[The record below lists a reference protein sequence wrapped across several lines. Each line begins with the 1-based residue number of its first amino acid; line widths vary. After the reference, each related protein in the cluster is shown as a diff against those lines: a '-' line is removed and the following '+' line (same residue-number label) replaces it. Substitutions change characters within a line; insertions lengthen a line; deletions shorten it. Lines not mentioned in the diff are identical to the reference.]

1 MSPPGKGD
9 AEFTQVYV
17 NGISRSTNQEDLEKI
32 FEECGTIRGVVMKR
46 NYAFIDFKSH
56 ADAVEAIKRHDK
68 KNYFGEPLT
77 VEQSRKYLKLV
88 EFNSCL
94 VPNGGRRRRTTGP

>member
-32 FEECGTIRGVVMKR
+32 FEECGEIRGVVMKR
-46 NYAFIDFKSH
+46 NYAFIDFKHH
-56 ADAVEAIKRHDK
+56 ADAQEAIKRH
-68 KNYFGEPLT
+68 NGRNHFGDSLV
-77 VEQSRKYLKLV
+77 VEQSRKY
-88 EFNSCL
+88 F
-94 VPNGGRRRRTTGP
+94 